1 MVTRRVAQLERGQV
15 LHRPSLQVRYTTVR
29 LRHPDSVGVNHA
41 DYVITTRTL
50 DASAPPTNWVLVR
63 TTPHYE
69 LFARRGTAPAREI
82 LDEQS
87 APGATLECSQA
98 SARALAAKPGIAA
111 VRPPPVSSSAW
122 RNAAGATLPQV
133 PGVSAVDV
141 PPGQVAFSTLP
152 AMPGPV
158 ELSLAYTTLALV
170 TLRAGTVSVHL
181 TPTIEPY
188 GPLWDVAVIS
198 THGRPLSLRLH
209 VGRGRVQ
216 ISNAGALVGL
226 VSAVPARLR
235 DTLVPLRAAC
245 GATSTGTGWPAERY
259 QSYAGRSDTNVRIA
273 ASADSG
279 GRTRSSTNA
288 R

>member
-1 MVTRRVAQLERGQV
+1 MVHHTVVFLGDDGWSPEWLRGALLSSNEV
-15 LHRPSLQVRYTTVR
+15 KSFTVR
-29 LRHPDSVGVNHA
+29 PFKSDTPPFDFDTPIPWVLNHA

-245 GATSTGTGWPAERY
+245 GRY
-259 QSYAGRSDTNVRIA
+259 VDWYRLAG
-273 ASADSG
+273 
-279 GRTRSSTNA
+279 
-288 R
+288 